1 MLPPMIGERLDGR
14 CAVVTGGGRGF
25 GERIALELDAL
36 GAAVAV
42 HDIDEAAAQRSAA
55 GLTHGLPVAC
65 DVGDE
70 ASVRAAFAAVRRE
83 LGTVDIL
90 VNNAGIVSM
99 TPFLQLDEEEWDR
112 IFRIDYTSMYLT
124 CREVAAEM
132 VEQRCGRIVNLSSLA
147 GKRGGG
153 FLGKAAY
160 VAAKAGVIGFTKA
173 LAREL
178 APAGVTVNCV
188 SPGAM
193 DTEMTR
199 MLRDDPD
206 LLARVVATIP
216 LGERGTIQDVADAV
230 VFLCSGAASYLTGET
245 IDVDGGVLME

>member
-1 MLPPMIGERLDGR
+1 MLPSMTGERLDGR

-25 GERIALELDAL
+25 GERIALELAAL

-42 HDIDEAAAQRSAA
+42 LDIDEAAAQRSAA
-55 GLTHGLPVAC
+55 GLAHGLAVAC

-70 ASVRAAFAAVRRE
+70 ASVRSAFAAVRRD
-83 LGTVDIL
+83 LGSVDIL
-90 VNNAGIVSM
+90 VNNAGVVST

-112 IFRIDYTSMYLT
+112 VFRIDYTSMYLT
-124 CREVAAEM
+124 CREVAATM
-132 VEQRCGRIVNLSSLA
+132 VEQRYGRIVNLSSLA
-147 GKRGGG
+147 GKQGGG

-178 APAGVTVNCV
+178 APAGVTVNAV
-188 SPGAM
+188 APGAM
-193 DTEMTR
+193 DTDMTKV
-199 MLRDDPD
+199 LRDDHA
-206 LLARVVATIP
+206 LLARVLAVIP

-230 VFLCSGAASYLTGET
+230 VFLCTGAASYLTGET

>member
-1 MLPPMIGERLDGR
+1 MMLPMPGDTLDGR
-14 CAVVTGGGRGF
+14 CAVVTGAGRGF
-25 GERIALELDAL
+25 GERIAAELDAL
-36 GAAVAV
+36 GATVAV
-42 HDIDEAAAQRSAA
+42 LDLDEAAAQRSAA
-55 GLTHGLPVAC
+55 QLARGLAVAC

-90 VNNAGIVSM
+90 VNNAGIVS
-99 TPFLQLDEEEWDR
+99 TTHFLDLEEAEWDR
-112 IFRIDYTSMYLT
+112 VLRVDYTSMYLT

-132 VEQRCGRIVNLSSLA
+132 VAQRYGRIVNISSVA

-153 FLGKAAY
+153 FIGRPAY
-160 VAAKAGVIGFTKA
+160 AAAKAGVIGFTKA

-178 APAGVTVNCV
+178 APAGVTVNAV
-188 SPGAM
+188 APGAM

-199 MLRDDPD
+199 MLRDDSD

-216 LGERGTIQDVADAV
+216 LGERGTIQDVADTV

-245 IDVDGGVLME
+245 VDVDGGVLME